1 MWEKG
6 GGREK
11 KQGGLSG
18 IGGLMQYA
26 ARFAQLSVCL
36 HLYSTQ
42 ECFSLSL
49 VVGKQIRHDLG
60 VEGSFF
66 FRGRKS

>member
-1 MWEKG
+1 
-6 GGREK
+6 
-11 KQGGLSG
+11 
-18 IGGLMQYA
+18 MQYA

-36 HLYSTQ
+36 HLYSAQ

-60 VEGSFF
+60 MGGCFLL
-66 FRGRKS
+66 RGKVIKK